1 MSDERLKVAYPIDN
15 KSKLKNPFF
24 ERLGKFDDP
33 YEEFVDIC
41 MNNLGWAVSQILQKN
56 GRPLKLAPF
65 QCVILE
71 ELWNRTFPILLCS
84 RGASKSFMLA
94 VYAIMRAIFTPGS
107 KIVIVAASFRQSRLV
122 FNYIEELYES
132 SPILQAATKYL
143 SKPAD
148 SREIR
153 IGDSVIMALPL
164 GNGEKIRG
172 VRATHILVDEYASIP
187 EEIFQV
193 VVRGFAAVSAD
204 PVAAAEKIHV
214 ENELIKAGKMSKKD
228 RKKSM
233 GNQIVYSGTAS
244 YQFNHFYKLFKIH
257 EDIINRAYIG
267 EASNINDRFQL
278 EEDGTFLE
286 GEIDYRD
293 YSIIRIPHN
302 ALPKGF
308 MDEKQIAQAKAT
320 MTNSLFSME
329 YCCQF
334 PTDSDGFFKRSAIN
348 AATPGMFDMEE
359 KPISVEVRGEPGYEY
374 VMGIDPAR
382 KSDNFA
388 ISIVKLMGNGI
399 YHNVFCTSFNKK
411 TWPDMVREVRNI
423 LTKFNIV
430 RIAVDA
436 GGGGTIVEDLLQ
448 DHSML
453 QPGEVPIWRFDDD
466 EHRKYPG
473 LHILDMVNFTPT
485 WIADANY
492 GLASDIEHKRIK
504 FPKRGLDYS
513 ADDIE
518 IEDCWYEID
527 EQLNE
532 MCKIVVTVTKT
543 GVQHFDLPEIPDS
556 PSAKGLLSNER
567 KDRYSALLLSSYAA
581 RSYQSQAQRIIR
593 PHVGRWI

>member
-1 MSDERLKVAYPIDN
+1 VSERLPVAYSLD
-15 KSKLKNPFF
+15 KARLKNPFL

-41 MNNLGWAVSQILQKN
+41 VNNLPWATSQILRKN
-56 GRPLKLAPF
+56 GKPLKLAPF

-84 RGASKSFMLA
+84 RGASKTFMLA
-94 VYAIMRAIFTPGS
+94 VYAIMRAIFQPGS

-122 FNYIEELYES
+122 FNYIEEFYEA

-148 SREIR
+148 SREIK

-204 PVAAAEKIHV
+204 PIASAEKIHV
-214 ENELIKAGKMSKKD
+214 ENELIKAGKMSANQ
-228 RKKSM
+228 RKRQM
-233 GNQIVYSGTAS
+233 GNQIIYSGTAS

-257 EDIINRAYIG
+257 EDIIGKKFIG
-267 EASNINDRFQL
+267 DATAINDAYKL
-278 EEDGTFLE
+278 EEEGTFLE

-293 YSIIRIPHN
+293 YGIIRIPYD

-308 MDEKQIAQAKAT
+308 MDEKQIAQARAT
-320 MTNSLFSME
+320 MTRSLFSME
-329 YCCQF
+329 YCCEF

-348 AATPGMFDMEE
+348 GATPSFFDSTE
-359 KPISVEVRGEPGYEY
+359 KPVSVEVKGEPGFQY

-388 ISIVKLMGNGI
+388 ISVVKIVGNGI

-411 TWPDMVREVRNI
+411 TWPDMVREVRAI
-423 LTKFNIV
+423 MQRFNIV
-430 RIAVDA
+430 RICVDA

-453 QPGEVPIWRFDDD
+453 HPGEVPIWRIDDE
-466 EHRKYPG
+466 EHRKLPG
-473 LHILDMVNFTPT
+473 LHILEMVNFTPA
-485 WIADANY
+485 WIAETNY
-492 GLASDIEHKRIK
+492 GLAADIEHKRIK
-504 FPKRGLDYS
+504 FPKRTVGGS
-513 ADDIE
+513 AGSLE
-518 IEDCWYEID
+518 EEECWAEID
-527 EQLNE
+527 EQINE
-532 MCKIVVTVTKT
+532 MCKIVITVTKT
-543 GVQHFDLPEIPDS
+543 GVQHFDLPDIPDS
-556 PSAKGLLSNER
+556 PSAKGMLSNER

-581 RSYQSQAQRIIR
+581 RSFTMTSQRVVR
-593 PHVGRWI
+593 PNFGRWA